1 MRFSIKYF
9 GFPALAGLF
18 IIYSFTYRRNI
29 AEDIIALEDSFNL
42 DDFKAP
48 ADTNDPDSALV
59 YPFEGGES
67 GGVFGSEPSNFKEE
81 VVYDE
86 ESGNYFVY
94 RLYGKFSSAPPVVM
108 TPREYREY
116 VSRQQAKEYWD
127 ARSKSEDAQK
137 AEGRDPASSLIPQ
150 IVIDNDNF
158 ARIFGSNTIDIRPQG
173 FAELTF
179 GGRFQKIDNPII
191 PERNRNVFTFNFDQ
205 RIQMNVN
212 GSIGEK
218 LKLNV
223 NYDTEATFAFENQVK
238 TEFTGLEDDI
248 IKKIE
253 LGNVNLPLNSS
264 LITGAQSLFGVKGQF
279 QFGKLMLTGVFSEQR
294 SQSSSINI
302 QGGATTTEFEIWGDQ
317 YEANRH
323 YFLAHYFR
331 DNYEAFQENAPLITS
346 PVQITKVEVW
356 VTNNRQNTQDTRN
369 IVALLDLG
377 ERQNRAYRT
386 NDRPGIDIFPGDNGG
401 PFPDNLSNQLDP
413 QSLVQRYPGV
423 RDISQVNA
431 TLSGAGFD
439 EATEFVELANARK
452 LNPNEFNFHPQLGYI
467 TLNTALNQDEV
478 LAVAFQYTAGGR
490 TFQVG
495 EFSTDGV
502 STPNNL
508 VVKMLKS
515 FILDVRVPNW
525 DLMMKNVYSL
535 SAFQV
540 GSEDFRL
547 QVLYQNDETGTP
559 VPFLPESSLRS
570 ELLLR
575 VMELD
580 RLNQNNDDQ
589 PDGFFDFIP
598 DQTIYP
604 QNGRIFFPVLEPF
617 GSNLAEKLAN
627 DDERDRFVFQELYD
641 STRFVAQNETRLN
654 KYLIKGQFKSSSSS
668 EIQLN
673 AFNIPPGSVQ
683 VTAGGTRLV
692 EGQDYRVDYNLGR
705 VTILNE
711 GILNSGVPIKVDF
724 ENNALFNFQTKT
736 FMGLNAEYRFNE
748 NFNLGATMVH
758 LNERPLTQK
767 VNIGEE
773 PISNTIIGLNG
784 NYSKDAPYLTR
795 LVDAIPFIDT
805 REKSN
810 LLVSGEVAQMIPGT
824 PRGIE
829 INGEQTT
836 YLDDFESSQTTIDI
850 RNPSAWRL
858 ASTPAGQPDLFPE
871 ASENSIAY
879 GFNRARLAWYTIDPL
894 FHNDEARTPD
904 NIRNNKD
911 LQSTN
916 DVREVLVDEVFP
928 NLELDNSQPRNIAT
942 LDLAYYPRERG
953 PYNYDVEPGP
963 YSAGITQD
971 GELRNPES
979 RWAGIM
985 RDVSVT
991 NFEEQNIEFIQ
1002 FWMLNPFVGMDDP
1015 PPGGDLYINLGSV
1028 SEDILRDG
1036 VQAIENSVPV
1046 NGDIT
1051 KLDSTRWGYATNVRP
1066 PVVAFDADPSSRDL
1080 QDVGYDLLNE
1090 DQERTWSV
1098 DSNYASYVERVL
1110 NTFGQA
1116 SPAYAQA
1123 NNDPAADNF
1132 KYYRGDDLDQASAS
1146 ILERYKA
1153 FNNPQGNS
1161 NPTPVGGVSAFA
1173 TNLPDIEDVNR
1184 DQTLSKAETY
1194 YQYRISLRRND
1205 LQTEGQNY
1213 ITAIERTNS
1222 PDQPNGQSYPA
1233 QWIQFK
1239 IPIFNPDSK
1248 VGPINDFRS
1257 IRFIRAFLKNF
1268 PDDIVIRF
1276 ARMELVRGEWRR
1288 YQFALDGT
1296 RDRLSQDEQ
1305 NNTLFEVN
1313 AVNIEQNGSREPVPY
1328 VLPPG
1333 IDRQVLFGT
1342 TSANQQNEQALSL
1355 RILNLE
1361 DGDARA
1367 VFRNIDFDMRLYK
1380 RLKLFTHVESA
1391 LNQNDVADGD
1401 LRVFIRLGSDYD
1413 QNYYE
1418 YELPMTVTP
1427 WGVSNTDDNL
1437 IWPAE
1442 NQMDFALQVLKDVK
1456 LERNAAYRNTGD
1468 PINEPYSVNR
1478 AGGQVTVVGA
1488 PNLGNVRTILI
1499 GVRNPK
1505 KRFANDADDGLP
1517 KNAEVW
1523 INELRL
1529 TDFDQDGGWAANAR
1543 VAAKLADFA
1552 NVSLTGSTSSIGWGS
1567 LDQSVSEFQQEQR
1580 YSYDLQTNVE
1590 LGKFFNKDLGI
1601 RIPMFYGTSETW
1613 INPRFNPLD
1622 LDIEFDDALD
1632 NIEDPLDQ
1640 DSLRQATQDYTRRR
1654 SINFTNVRK
1663 ERNANRG
1670 QRKPQVYD
1678 IENFALSYSFSEVF
1692 RRNIN
1697 TRFDI
1702 NRQHTGSINYTY
1714 RTRPKPIKPFKKI
1727 KWLQSEYLALIRD
1740 FNFYPYPKSFTAIAS
1755 FDRNYTAMQMRNTDA
1770 ILNDI
1775 PAELLG
1781 NIEATYNKNFN
1792 LNRQYTLLYDIT
1804 ESLRFDYNAR
1814 AGFRIDETNGAPGSP
1829 ENRDTI
1835 LQNLRDFGR
1844 PLTYHQKVTLNWQVP
1859 INKLPLM
1866 DFVNLTATYN
1876 GDYDWQA
1883 PSLATT
1889 RGAAN
1894 APNNSQF
1901 NLNFG
1906 NTIQNNRQIQLNGT
1920 LNFNALYNKV
1930 PYLKKALAG
1939 GNSNRGERRR
1949 PRGIPSPGRRG
1960 NRENKKEEEDEEEPS
1975 IFDKILM
1982 ETARFAMMVKS
1993 GSANYSRSD
2002 GQVLPGFRYSPTLF
2016 GLSEAGAAPGFLF
2029 TVGHQADI
2037 RKPASENDWLVKNPN
2052 LNTQYSRT
2060 SNENLN
2066 LRLTLEP
2073 VNSLRIVLSAQRQ
2086 GSSNLNEFFRADST
2100 FNPTTGDFESLDFR
2114 SQNTF
2119 ETQTFSMSWFM
2130 MNTAF
2135 ETLEAPDYNSATYD
2149 AFRENRLIIS
2159 QRRAQEQ
2166 AALQPGDSNYVAGY
2180 TPELV
2185 GSADSSNYGY
2195 RYHSISSQG
2204 VLIPA
2209 FISAYS
2215 GGDARSVDLGF
2226 ARSIPL
2232 PNWQITYDG
2241 LGKMKFFKKYLNS
2254 FTINHAYRSNY
2265 TVSSITTNLL
2275 RQKQRQDRPN
2285 EVPLDAN
2292 GDIMP
2297 LIQINSISMTEQFAP
2312 LIGFN
2317 TKFKNNMTLRV
2328 EYKSDRNM
2336 MLSLTNNQITENRGT
2351 EWVIGAGYI
2360 IKDVKL
2366 KFIKVGRR
2374 RTNPV
2379 ANLELRADVGI
2390 RDNIILIRRIL
2401 EDVDQPTSGQRV
2413 TTVKVSADYRLS
2425 QRIQT
2430 KIFYDLNMS
2439 RFKTSNAFPLTT
2451 NQFGISVRLNLGQ

>member
-9 GFPALAGLF
+9 AFPALAALF
-18 IIYSFTYRRNI
+18 LIYSFTYRRNF
-29 AEDIIALEDSFNL
+29 AEDLIEYQEDSEL
-42 DDFKAP
+42 GKLVP
-48 ADTNDPDSALV
+48 PSDTNDPDSVLR
-59 YPFEGGES
+59 YPFDGGES
-67 GGVFGSEPSNFKEE
+67 GGVFGNEPSNFKED

-94 RLYGKFSSAPPVVM
+94 RTYGRFSGAPPVVM
-108 TPREYREY
+108 TPTEYRDY
-116 VSRQQAKEYWD
+116 IAAQQAQEYWS
-127 ARSKSEDAQK
+127 ARSKSDDAQK

-150 IVIDNDNF
+150 ITINSDNF
-158 ARIFGSNTIDIRPQG
+158 AKIFGSNTIDIRPQG

-238 TEFTGLEDDI
+238 TEFTGFEDDI

-294 SQSSSINI
+294 SQTSSINI
-302 QGGATTTEFEIWGDQ
+302 QGGATTTEFEIWGDE

-323 YFLAHYFR
+323 YFLSHYFR
-331 DNYEAFQENAPLITS
+331 DNYEQFLENSPIITS

-369 IVALLDLG
+369 IVAMLDLG

-386 NDRPGIDIFPGDNGG
+386 NDKPGVDIFPGDKGG
-401 PFPDNLSNQLDP
+401 EFPDNLSNQLDP
-413 QSLVQRYPGV
+413 DNLVQSYPGV
-423 RDISQVNA
+423 RDISQVNSA
-431 TLSGAGFD
+431 LTGAGFE

-478 LAVAFQYTAGGR
+478 LAVAFQYTAGGQ

-502 STPNNL
+502 SPPNNL

-589 PDGFFDFIP
+589 ADGFFDFIP
-598 DQTIYP
+598 NQTIYP

-617 GSNLAEKLAN
+617 GSNLAEKLAD
-627 DDERDRFVFQELYD
+627 DDERDRFVFQQLYD

-683 VTAGGTRLV
+683 VTAGGTRLI

-773 PISNTIIGLNG
+773 PISNTIVGLNG

-795 LVDAIPFIDT
+795 FVDAIPFIDT
-805 REKSN
+805 KEKSN
-810 LLVSGEVAQMIPGT
+810 ILISGEVAQMIPGS

-836 YLDDFESSQTTIDI
+836 FLDDFESSQTTIDI

-871 ASENSIAY
+871 GSENSVAY

-894 FHNDEARTPD
+894 FHNDESRTPD

-942 LDLAYYPRERG
+942 LDLAFYPRERG
-953 PYNYDVEPGP
+953 PYNYDVEPTAF
-963 YSAGITQD
+963 SAGINQD
-971 GELRNPES
+971 GSLRDPES
-979 RWAGIM
+979 RWGGIM

-1002 FWMLNPFVGMDDP
+1002 FWVLNPFVGNDNP

-1046 NGDIT
+1046 NGDLS
-1051 KLDSTRWGYATNVRP
+1051 KLDSTRWGYATSVRP
-1066 PVVAFDADPSSRDL
+1066 PVVAFDADPSARDL
-1080 QDVGYDLLNE
+1080 QDVGYDLLNDE
-1090 DQERTWSV
+1090 QERTWVS
-1098 DSNYASYVERVL
+1098 DSAYANYIQRVI

-1116 SPAYAQA
+1116 SPAYTQA
-1123 NNDPAADNF
+1123 NADPASDNF
-1132 KYYRGDDLDQASAS
+1132 RYYRGDDLDQAEAN

-1194 YQYRISLRRND
+1194 YQYRISMRPSD

-1213 ITAIERTNS
+1213 ITSIEKTRS
-1222 PDQPNGQSYPA
+1222 PDQPNGQSYEA
-1233 QWIQFK
+1233 EWIQFK
-1239 IPIFNPDSK
+1239 VPIFNPDSK

-1288 YQFALDGT
+1288 YQFSLDGT
-1296 RDRLSQDEQ
+1296 RDRLTQDDQE
-1305 NNTLFEVN
+1305 NTVFEVN
-1313 AVNIEQNGSREPVPY
+1313 AVNIEQNGSRTPVPY

-1380 RLKLFTHVESA
+1380 RLKLYTHVESA
-1391 LNQNDVADGD
+1391 TLNSDDVQDGD

-1418 YELPMTVTP
+1418 YELPMTATP
-1427 WGVSNTDDNL
+1427 HGVSNTDVNA

-1468 PINEPYSVNR
+1468 PINEPYSVSR

-1488 PNLGNVRTILI
+1488 PNLGNVRTVLI

-1505 KRFANDADDGLP
+1505 RRFIPSDNDDGLP
-1517 KNAEVW
+1517 KSAEVW

-1552 NVSLTGSTSSIGWGS
+1552 NVSVTGSTSSIGWGS

-1580 YSYDLQTNVE
+1580 YAYDLQSNVE
-1590 LGKFFNKDLGI
+1590 LGKFFNKDYGI

-1632 NIEDPLDQ
+1632 NVEDPLDR

-1663 ERNANRG
+1663 ERNANNG
-1670 QRKPQVYD
+1670 QRKPQIYD
-1678 IENFALSYSFSEVF
+1678 IENFSATYSFSEVF

-1702 NRQHTGSINYTY
+1702 NRQHSGNINYTY
-1714 RTRPKPIKPFKKI
+1714 RTRPKPIKPFKKV
-1727 KWLQSEYLALIRD
+1727 KWLQSNYLALIRD

-1775 PAELLG
+1775 PPELLG

-1804 ESLRFDYNAR
+1804 ESLRFDFSAR
-1814 AGFRIDETNGAPGSP
+1814 AGSRIDELPGAPGTQ

-1835 LQNLRDFGR
+1835 IENLRNFGR

-1859 INKLPLM
+1859 INKLPLL

-1883 PSLATT
+1883 PSLAST
-1889 RGAAN
+1889 RGSAN
-1894 APNNSQF
+1894 APGNSQF

-1906 NTIQNNRQIQLNGT
+1906 NTIQNNRQIQLNST

-1930 PYLKKALAG
+1930 PYLKKALSG
-1939 GNSNRGERRR
+1939 GNTNRGERRR
-1949 PRGIPSPGRRG
+1949 PRGIPTPGRRQ
-1960 NRENKKEEEDEEEPS
+1960 NEESVKEDENEEEPS
-1975 IFDKILM
+1975 VFGKILM
-1982 ETARFAMMVKS
+1982 ESAKFMMMVKS
-1993 GSANYSRSD
+1993 GSVNYSNSQ
-2002 GQVLPGFRYSPTLF
+2002 GQVLPGFQPNPTLL
-2016 GLSEAGAAPGFLF
+2016 GMADAGAAPGFWF
-2029 TVGHQADI
+2029 TVGDQRDI
-2037 RKPASENDWLVKNPN
+2037 RGMAVENDWLIRNQD
-2052 LNTQYSRT
+2052 LNSQYSRT

-2073 VNSLRIVLSAQRQ
+2073 LNSLRIVLTAQRQ
-2086 GSSNLNEFFRADST
+2086 GSSNLNEFFRFNDSI
-2100 FNPTTGDFESLDFR
+2100 FNPRTGDYDPGFES
-2114 SQNTF
+2114 QNSF
-2119 ETQTFSMSWFM
+2119 QTQTFSSSWFM
-2130 MNTAF
+2130 LNTAF
-2135 ETLEAPDYNSATYD
+2135 ESLEAPDYNSATYD

-2159 QRRAQEQ
+2159 QRLAQQ
-2166 AALQPGDSNYVAGY
+2166 LVDADSIAGY
-2180 TPELV
+2180 TAELT
-2185 GSADSSNYGY
+2185 GNPDSSNYGY
-2195 RYHSISSQG
+2195 RYYSISAQE
-2204 VLIPA
+2204 VMIPA
-2209 FISAYS
+2209 FIAAYT
-2215 GGDARSVDLGF
+2215 GTDANNVELGF
-2226 ARSIPL
+2226 GRDIPL
-2232 PNWQITYDG
+2232 PNWQVTYDG
-2241 LGKMKFFKKYLNS
+2241 LSKMDFFKKYFAS
-2254 FTINHAYRSNY
+2254 FTLNHAYRSSY
-2265 TVSSITTNLL
+2265 TVSSISTNLL
-2275 RQKQRQDRPN
+2275 RQKELQDRPG
-2285 EVPLDAN
+2285 ETPLDAN
-2292 GDIMP
+2292 GDLLP
-2297 LIQINSISMTEQFAP
+2297 LNQINSISMTEQFAP

-2317 TKFKNNMTLRV
+2317 TKFKNNMTVRV

-2336 MLSLTNNQITENRGT
+2336 MLSLTNNQITENRGS
-2351 EWVIGAGYI
+2351 EWIIGAGYI

-2366 KFIKVGRR
+2366 RFIRVGKR

-2425 QRIQT
+2425 QRVQT
-2430 KIFYDLNMS
+2430 KVFYDLNMS